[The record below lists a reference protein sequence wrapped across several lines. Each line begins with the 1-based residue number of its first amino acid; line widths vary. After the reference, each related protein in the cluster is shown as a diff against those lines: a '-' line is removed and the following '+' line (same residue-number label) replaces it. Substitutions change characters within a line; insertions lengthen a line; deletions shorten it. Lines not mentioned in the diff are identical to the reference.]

1 MLNTST
7 STLCQTPA
15 LRLCVKH
22 QHFNSVLNTST
33 LTLFNIAGCLQA
45 SAQPCRIMSPLT
57 PPIRPTA
64 SVMMMIVLVVMV
76 MVMMF
81 AVVLVMVMV
90 VVMMILITIY
100 MISLYHEES

>member
-7 STLCQTPA
+7 LTLCKTPA

-57 PPIRPTA
+57 PPITPTT
-64 SVMMMIVLVVMV
+64 SRMMMMVLVVML
-76 MVMMF
+76 
-81 AVVLVMVMV
+81 AVVMVMV

-100 MISLYHEES
+100 MISFYHL